1 MHIKRPSYQCHH
13 SLCFYVEIMLTKHAK
28 KKCIWR
34 NDHLSSVLLLPSFS
48 SMSWIEKW
56 PKSCMYVIPDWM
68 DFNLCFFWISA
79 AKIGGLCRFRWR
91 EPRKGLYRDWAG
103 HRYQDWVRPRPSQL
117 PIQATIAH
125 LFSLSIGIVLN
136 FPALLNG
143 LTADLFGSKIQ
154 NLSSLSFQ
162 F

>member
-1 MHIKRPSYQCHH
+1 MQKK
-13 SLCFYVEIMLTKHAK
+13 LCLTL
-28 KKCIWR
+28 R
-34 NDHLSSVLLLPSFS
+34 HLSSVLLLPSFS
-48 SMSWIEKW
+48 SMSWFEKW
-56 PKSCMYVIPDWM
+56 PKSCMYVVPDWM
-68 DFNLCFFWISA
+68 DFDLCFFWISA

-125 LFSLSIGIVLN
+125 LFSLSIGKYAFEFSRVFWTGWQLIFIVFAWN
-136 FPALLNG
+136 SKF
-143 LTADLFGSKIQ
+143 FGAKIKYMS
-154 NLSSLSFQ
+154 LLSFQ